1 MTDIPQYFALVA
13 LLAAGLASIAIWSP
27 RRLLIRVGAV
37 ALASL
42 FLPAAWAAMSD
53 LMSRPKPIDFEWWH
67 QAEGEATV
75 LSSQLREGDGV
86 YLWLQ
91 ISGAVEPRSYR
102 LPWDRKLAEEL
113 EKARA
118 EAEKN
123 GTPLRCGCRSS
134 APTTIGTASSTRCR
148 SRPCPTSRIARTS
161 SRPSTSARAR
171 RPEGLERAQP
181 H

>member
-1 MTDIPQYFALVA
+1 VTDIPQHFALLA

-27 RRLLIRVGAV
+27 RRLLVRVAAV
-37 ALASL
+37 ALATL

-53 LMSRPKPIDFEWWH
+53 LMSRPKPVAFEWWH

-75 LSSQLREGDGV
+75 LSAQLREGEGV

-91 ISGAVEPRSYR
+91 ISSAVEPRSYR

-118 EAEKN
+118 EAEQN
-123 GTPLRCGCRSS
+123 GTALQMRLPFERSWDK
-134 APTTIGTASSTRCR
+134 R
-148 SRPCPTSRIARTS
+148 
-161 SRPSTSARAR
+161 
-171 RPEGLERAQP
+171 ERKFYAMPQP
-181 H
+181 ALPDKLHKKDEEPAFYQQPGEAA

>member
-1 MTDIPQYFALVA
+1 VTDVPQYFALVA

-37 ALASL
+37 ALATL
-42 FLPAAWAAMSD
+42 FLPTAWAAMSD

-67 QAEGEATV
+67 RAEGEATV

-102 LPWDRKLAEEL
+102 LPWDRKLAEDL

-123 GTPLRCGCRSS
+123 GTPMMMRMPFERTYDKRDRKFYAMPQPALPDKPNRKGEEP
-134 APTTIGTASSTRCR
+134 AFYQ
-148 SRPCPTSRIARTS
+148 RPGEEA
-161 SRPSTSARAR
+161 
-171 RPEGLERAQP
+171 
-181 H
+181 

>member
-1 MTDIPQYFALVA
+1 MTDVPQYFALVA

-27 RRLLIRVGAV
+27 RRLLVRVGAV
-37 ALASL
+37 ALATL

-102 LPWDRKLAEEL
+102 LPWDRKLAEDL

-123 GTPLRCGCRSS
+123 GTPMKMRMPFERTYDKRDRKFYAMPQPALPDKPNRKGEEP
-134 APTTIGTASSTRCR
+134 AFYQ
-148 SRPCPTSRIARTS
+148 RPGEEA
-161 SRPSTSARAR
+161 
-171 RPEGLERAQP
+171 
-181 H
+181 

>member
-37 ALASL
+37 ALATL
-42 FLPAAWAAMSD
+42 FLPTAWAAMSD

-102 LPWDRKLAEEL
+102 LPWDRKLAEDL

-123 GTPLRCGCRSS
+123 GTPMMMRMPFERTYDKRDRKFYAMPQPALPDKPNRKGEEP
-134 APTTIGTASSTRCR
+134 AFYQ
-148 SRPCPTSRIARTS
+148 RPGEEA
-161 SRPSTSARAR
+161 
-171 RPEGLERAQP
+171 
-181 H
+181 

>member
-1 MTDIPQYFALVA
+1 MTDVPQYFALVA

-37 ALASL
+37 ALATL
-42 FLPAAWAAMSD
+42 FLPTAWAAMSD

-102 LPWDRKLAEEL
+102 LPWDRKLAEDL

-123 GTPLRCGCRSS
+123 GTPMMMRMPFERTYDKRDRKFYAMPQPALPDKPNRKGEEP
-134 APTTIGTASSTRCR
+134 AFYQ
-148 SRPCPTSRIARTS
+148 RPGEEA
-161 SRPSTSARAR
+161 
-171 RPEGLERAQP
+171 
-181 H
+181 

>member
-1 MTDIPQYFALVA
+1 MTDIPQYFALAV

-37 ALASL
+37 ALATL
-42 FLPAAWAAMSD
+42 FLPTAWAAMSD
-53 LMSRPKPIDFEWWH
+53 LMSRPKPVDLRVVASGRGRGH
-67 QAEGEATV
+67 RA
-75 LSSQLREGDGV
+75 LSQLREGDGV

-123 GTPLRCGCRSS
+123 RHPAADAAAVRAHLRQAGPQVLRD
-134 APTTIGTASSTRCR
+134 AAAGP
-148 SRPCPTSRIARTS
+148 ARQAQS
-161 SRPSTSARAR
+161 
-171 RPEGLERAQP
+171 EG
-181 H
+181 

>member
-1 MTDIPQYFALVA
+1 VTDVPQYFALVA

-37 ALASL
+37 ALATL
-42 FLPAAWAAMSD
+42 FLPTAWAAMSD

-102 LPWDRKLAEEL
+102 LPWDRKLAEDL

-123 GTPLRCGCRSS
+123 GTPMMMRMPFERTYDKRDRKFYTMPQPALPDKPNRKGEEPAFYLRPGEE
-134 APTTIGTASSTRCR
+134 A
-148 SRPCPTSRIARTS
+148 
-161 SRPSTSARAR
+161 
-171 RPEGLERAQP
+171 
-181 H
+181 

>member
-1 MTDIPQYFALVA
+1 VTDIPQYFALVA

-37 ALASL
+37 ALATL
-42 FLPAAWAAMSD
+42 FLPTAWAAMSD

-102 LPWDRKLAEEL
+102 LPWDRKLAEDL

-123 GTPLRCGCRSS
+123 GTPMMMRMPFERTYDKRDRKFYAMPQPALPDKPNRKGEEP
-134 APTTIGTASSTRCR
+134 AFYQ
-148 SRPCPTSRIARTS
+148 RPGEEA
-161 SRPSTSARAR
+161 
-171 RPEGLERAQP
+171 
-181 H
+181 

>member
-1 MTDIPQYFALVA
+1 VTDVPQYFALVA

-37 ALASL
+37 ALATL
-42 FLPAAWAAMSD
+42 FLPTAWAAMSD

-102 LPWDRKLAEEL
+102 LPWDRKLAEDL

-123 GTPLRCGCRSS
+123 GTPMKMRMPFERTYDKRDRKFYAMPQPALPDKPNRKGEEP
-134 APTTIGTASSTRCR
+134 AFYQ
-148 SRPCPTSRIARTS
+148 RPGEEA
-161 SRPSTSARAR
+161 
-171 RPEGLERAQP
+171 
-181 H
+181 

>member
-1 MTDIPQYFALVA
+1 MTDVPQYFALVA

-37 ALASL
+37 ALATL
-42 FLPAAWAAMSD
+42 FLPTAWAAMSD

-102 LPWDRKLAEEL
+102 LPWDRKLAEDL

-123 GTPLRCGCRSS
+123 GTPMKMRMPFERTYDKRDRKFYAMPQPALPDKPNRKGEEP
-134 APTTIGTASSTRCR
+134 AFYQ
-148 SRPCPTSRIARTS
+148 RPGEEA
-161 SRPSTSARAR
+161 
-171 RPEGLERAQP
+171 
-181 H
+181 

>member
-1 MTDIPQYFALVA
+1 VTDIPQYFALVA

-27 RRLLIRVGAV
+27 RRLLVRIGAV
-37 ALASL
+37 ALATL
-42 FLPAAWAAMSD
+42 FLPTAWAAMSD

-102 LPWDRKLAEEL
+102 LPWDRKLAEDL

-123 GTPLRCGCRSS
+123 GTPMMMRMPFERTYDKRDRKFYAMPQPALPDKPNRKGEEP
-134 APTTIGTASSTRCR
+134 AFYQ
-148 SRPCPTSRIARTS
+148 RPGEEA
-161 SRPSTSARAR
+161 
-171 RPEGLERAQP
+171 
-181 H
+181 

>member
-1 MTDIPQYFALVA
+1 MTDVPQYFALVA

-27 RRLLIRVGAV
+27 RRLLVRVGAV
-37 ALASL
+37 ALATL
-42 FLPAAWAAMSD
+42 FLPTAWAAMSD

-102 LPWDRKLAEEL
+102 LPWDRKLAEDL

-123 GTPLRCGCRSS
+123 GTPMMMRMPFERTYDKRDRKFYAMPQPALPDKPNRKGEEP
-134 APTTIGTASSTRCR
+134 ALYQ
-148 SRPCPTSRIARTS
+148 RPGEEA
-161 SRPSTSARAR
+161 
-171 RPEGLERAQP
+171 
-181 H
+181 

>member
-1 MTDIPQYFALVA
+1 MTDVPQYFALVA

-27 RRLLIRVGAV
+27 RRLLVRVGAV
-37 ALASL
+37 ALATL
-42 FLPAAWAAMSD
+42 FLPTAWAAMSD

-102 LPWDRKLAEEL
+102 LPWDRKLAEDL

-123 GTPLRCGCRSS
+123 GTPMMMRMPFERTYDKRDRKFYAMPQPAMPDKPNRKGEEP
-134 APTTIGTASSTRCR
+134 AFYQ
-148 SRPCPTSRIARTS
+148 RPGEEA
-161 SRPSTSARAR
+161 
-171 RPEGLERAQP
+171 
-181 H
+181 

>member
-1 MTDIPQYFALVA
+1 VTDVPQYFALVA

-37 ALASL
+37 ALATL
-42 FLPAAWAAMSD
+42 FLPTAWAAMSD

-102 LPWDRKLAEEL
+102 LPWDRKLAEDL

-123 GTPLRCGCRSS
+123 GTPMMMRMPFERTYDKRDRKFYAMPQPALPDKPNRKGEEP
-134 APTTIGTASSTRCR
+134 AFYQ
-148 SRPCPTSRIARTS
+148 RPGEEA
-161 SRPSTSARAR
+161 
-171 RPEGLERAQP
+171 
-181 H
+181 

>member
-1 MTDIPQYFALVA
+1 VTDVPQYFALVA

-37 ALASL
+37 ARATL
-42 FLPAAWAAMSD
+42 FLPTAWAAMSD

-102 LPWDRKLAEEL
+102 LPWDRKLAEDL

-123 GTPLRCGCRSS
+123 GTPMMMRMPFERTYDKRDRKFYAMPQPALPDKPNRKGEEP
-134 APTTIGTASSTRCR
+134 AFYQ
-148 SRPCPTSRIARTS
+148 RPGEEA
-161 SRPSTSARAR
+161 
-171 RPEGLERAQP
+171 
-181 H
+181 

>member
-1 MTDIPQYFALVA
+1 MTDVPQYFTVVA

-27 RRLLIRVGAV
+27 RRLMVRVGAV
-37 ALASL
+37 ALTAL

-53 LMSRPKPIDFEWWH
+53 LMSRPKPVAFEWWH
-67 QAEGEATV
+67 EAEDEATV

-102 LPWDRKLAEEL
+102 LPWDRKVAEEL

-123 GTPLRCGCRSS
+123 GMPLVMRLPFERTYDKRERKFYAMPQPALPDKPYRKEEEPVLYQRSGEE
-134 APTTIGTASSTRCR
+134 A
-148 SRPCPTSRIARTS
+148 
-161 SRPSTSARAR
+161 
-171 RPEGLERAQP
+171 
-181 H
+181 

>member
-1 MTDIPQYFALVA
+1 VTDVPQYFALVA

-37 ALASL
+37 ALATL
-42 FLPAAWAAMSD
+42 YLPTAWAAMSD

-102 LPWDRKLAEEL
+102 LPWDRKLAEDL

-123 GTPLRCGCRSS
+123 GTPMMMRMPFERTYDKRDRKFYAMPQPALPDKPNRKGEEP
-134 APTTIGTASSTRCR
+134 AFYQ
-148 SRPCPTSRIARTS
+148 RPGEEA
-161 SRPSTSARAR
+161 
-171 RPEGLERAQP
+171 
-181 H
+181 

>member
-27 RRLLIRVGAV
+27 RRLLVRVGAV
-37 ALASL
+37 ALATL
-42 FLPAAWAAMSD
+42 FLPTAWAAMSD

-123 GTPLRCGCRSS
+123 DTPMKMRMPFERTYDKRDRKFYAMPQPALPDKPNRKGEEP
-134 APTTIGTASSTRCR
+134 AFYQ
-148 SRPCPTSRIARTS
+148 RPGEEA
-161 SRPSTSARAR
+161 
-171 RPEGLERAQP
+171 
-181 H
+181 

>member
-1 MTDIPQYFALVA
+1 VTDIPQYFALVA

-37 ALASL
+37 ALATL

-102 LPWDRKLAEEL
+102 LPWDRKLAEDL

-123 GTPLRCGCRSS
+123 GTPMKMRMPFERTYDKRDRKFYAMPQPALPDKPQRKGEEP
-134 APTTIGTASSTRCR
+134 AFYQ
-148 SRPCPTSRIARTS
+148 RPGEEA
-161 SRPSTSARAR
+161 
-171 RPEGLERAQP
+171 
-181 H
+181 

>member
-1 MTDIPQYFALVA
+1 VTDVPQYFALVA

-37 ALASL
+37 ALATL
-42 FLPAAWAAMSD
+42 FLPTAWAAMSD
-53 LMSRPKPIDFEWWH
+53 MMSRPKPIDFEWWH

-102 LPWDRKLAEEL
+102 LPWDRKLAEDL

-123 GTPLRCGCRSS
+123 GTPMKMRMPFERTYDKRDRKFYAMPQPALPDKPNRKGEEP
-134 APTTIGTASSTRCR
+134 AFYQ
-148 SRPCPTSRIARTS
+148 RPGEEA
-161 SRPSTSARAR
+161 
-171 RPEGLERAQP
+171 
-181 H
+181 

>member
-1 MTDIPQYFALVA
+1 VTDVPQYFALVA

-27 RRLLIRVGAV
+27 RRLLVRVGAV
-37 ALASL
+37 ALATL
-42 FLPAAWAAMSD
+42 FLPTAWAAMSD

-123 GTPLRCGCRSS
+123 GTPMKMRMPFERTYDKRDRKFYAMPQPAL
-134 APTTIGTASSTRCR
+134 PDKP
-148 SRPCPTSRIARTS
+148 SRKGEEPAFYQ
-161 SRPSTSARAR
+161 RPGEEA
-171 RPEGLERAQP
+171 
-181 H
+181 

>member
-1 MTDIPQYFALVA
+1 MTDVPQYFALVA

-37 ALASL
+37 ALATL
-42 FLPAAWAAMSD
+42 FLPTAWAAMSD

-102 LPWDRKLAEEL
+102 LPWDRKLAEDL

-123 GTPLRCGCRSS
+123 GTPMMMRITFERTYDKRDRKFYAMPQPALPDKPNRKGEEP
-134 APTTIGTASSTRCR
+134 AFYQ
-148 SRPCPTSRIARTS
+148 RPGEEA
-161 SRPSTSARAR
+161 
-171 RPEGLERAQP
+171 
-181 H
+181 

>member
-1 MTDIPQYFALVA
+1 VTDVPQYFALVA

-37 ALASL
+37 ALATL
-42 FLPAAWAAMSD
+42 FLPTAWAAMSD

-67 QAEGEATV
+67 QAEGGATV

-102 LPWDRKLAEEL
+102 LPWDRKLAEDL

-123 GTPLRCGCRSS
+123 GTPMMMRMPFERTYDKRDRKFYAMPQPALPDKPNRKGEEP
-134 APTTIGTASSTRCR
+134 AFYQ
-148 SRPCPTSRIARTS
+148 RPGEEA
-161 SRPSTSARAR
+161 
-171 RPEGLERAQP
+171 
-181 H
+181 

>member
-1 MTDIPQYFALVA
+1 VTDVPQYFALVA

-27 RRLLIRVGAV
+27 RRLLVRVGAV
-37 ALASL
+37 ALATL
-42 FLPAAWAAMSD
+42 FLPTAWAAMSD

-102 LPWDRKLAEEL
+102 LPWDRKLAEDL

-123 GTPLRCGCRSS
+123 GTPMMMRMPFERTYDKRDRKFYAMPQPALPDKPNRKGEEP
-134 APTTIGTASSTRCR
+134 AFYQ
-148 SRPCPTSRIARTS
+148 RPGEEA
-161 SRPSTSARAR
+161 
-171 RPEGLERAQP
+171 
-181 H
+181 

>member
-1 MTDIPQYFALVA
+1 VA

-37 ALASL
+37 ALATL
-42 FLPAAWAAMSD
+42 FLPTAWAAMSD

-102 LPWDRKLAEEL
+102 LPWDRKLAEDL

-123 GTPLRCGCRSS
+123 GTPMMMRMPFERTYDKRDRKFYAMPQPALPDKPNRKGEEP
-134 APTTIGTASSTRCR
+134 AFYQ
-148 SRPCPTSRIARTS
+148 RPGEEA
-161 SRPSTSARAR
+161 
-171 RPEGLERAQP
+171 
-181 H
+181 

>member
-37 ALASL
+37 ALATL
-42 FLPAAWAAMSD
+42 FLPTAWAAMSD

-123 GTPLRCGCRSS
+123 GTPMKMRM
-134 APTTIGTASSTRCR
+134 PFE
-148 SRPCPTSRIARTS
+148 RTYDK
-161 SRPSTSARAR
+161 RDRKFYAMPQPALPDKPNRKGEEPAFYQR
-171 RPEGLERAQP
+171 RGEEA
-181 H
+181 

>member
-1 MTDIPQYFALVA
+1 VTDVPQYFALVA

-37 ALASL
+37 ALATL
-42 FLPAAWAAMSD
+42 FLPTAWAAMSD

-102 LPWDRKLAEEL
+102 LPWDRKLAEDL

-123 GTPLRCGCRSS
+123 GTPMMMRM
-134 APTTIGTASSTRCR
+134 PF
-148 SRPCPTSRIARTS
+148 ARTYDKRERKFYAMPQPALPDKPNRKGEEPAFYQ
-161 SRPSTSARAR
+161 RPGEEA
-171 RPEGLERAQP
+171 
-181 H
+181 

>member
-1 MTDIPQYFALVA
+1 MTDVPQYFAFVA

-27 RRLLIRVGAV
+27 RRLLVRVGAV
-37 ALASL
+37 ALATL
-42 FLPAAWAAMSD
+42 FLPTAWAAMSD

-102 LPWDRKLAEEL
+102 LPWDRKLAEDL

-123 GTPLRCGCRSS
+123 GTSMMMRMPFERTYDKRDRKFYAMPQPALPDKPNRKGEEP
-134 APTTIGTASSTRCR
+134 AFYQ
-148 SRPCPTSRIARTS
+148 RPGEEA
-161 SRPSTSARAR
+161 
-171 RPEGLERAQP
+171 
-181 H
+181 